1 MKGDPMTKAE
11 LIEEMAN
18 KATITKDQ
26 AAKALESLLE
36 GIQGTLK
43 KKNGKVNLVG
53 FGSFNKIHQKS
64 RNGRNPATGEKIEIP
79 ARSVIKFKPGKKLKE
94 AIQ

>member
-1 MKGDPMTKAE
+1 MTKAE
-11 LIEEMAN
+11 LVEEMAN

-26 AAKALESLLE
+26 AENALESLLE

-43 KKNGKVNLVG
+43 KKNGKVSLVG
-53 FGSFNKIHQKS
+53 FGSFYKVHQKS
-64 RNGRNPATGEKIEIP
+64 RKGRNPATGEQIKIP